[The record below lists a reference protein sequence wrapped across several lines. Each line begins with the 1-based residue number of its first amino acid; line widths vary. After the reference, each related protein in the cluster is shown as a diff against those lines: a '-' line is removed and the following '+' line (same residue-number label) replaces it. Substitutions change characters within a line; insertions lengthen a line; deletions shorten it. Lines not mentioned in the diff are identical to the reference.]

1 MYLAKTIT
9 MATAPIVMR
18 DWTPRKIGMTTAVI
32 MKVTV
37 LILVKA
43 TIQLVKANIQLVKAN
58 IQLVIN
64 SQVLAMCVVMNLSKT
79 INMVT
84 VGNVTLQ

>member
-1 MYLAKTIT
+1 
-9 MATAPIVMR
+9 
-18 DWTPRKIGMTTAVI
+18 MTTAVNL
-32 MKVTV
+32 KVTV

-43 TIQLVKANIQLVKAN
+43 NIQLVKANIQLVKANIQLVKAN